1 MESIQQIDSKFN
13 GNTLTD
19 SLEQEFRL
27 KTIGLVT
34 ADEFRC
40 VGVEKVMA
48 YKFSVNINS
57 IFNYTIK
64 ESPRGSGREV

>member
-1 MESIQQIDSKFN
+1 MLLTIFQEYEAVKQKIKQENSVGVESIHQIDKKFN

-34 ADEFRC
+34 ADEFR
-40 VGVEKVMA
+40 
-48 YKFSVNINS
+48 
-57 IFNYTIK
+57 
-64 ESPRGSGREV
+64 